1 MASTLIDR
9 FRPQL
14 RRKQQA
20 AIDAGQVRKR
30 DELEL
35 LAPEKLRPLALLSLL
50 MFVGGIVF
58 FSALNFAAYIAQAQ
72 EASIRLGGWGLVLW
86 IGVNVLNSML
96 VLPIHEA
103 IHGLAFLLWG
113 GKPHFGAK
121 LPFALYCGAR
131 NQLFH
136 RNQYIFIGLAP
147 LVVITLAAIL
157 FILLAPAL
165 ASYTLLAA
173 ICNFSGAAGDVWA
186 VAQLFRYPSHVL
198 VEDTETGFIIWE
210 FAARL

>member
-1 MASTLIDR
+1 MALTLVDR

-14 RRKQQA
+14 RREQQA
-20 AIDAGQVRKR
+20 AIDAGELRKR

-35 LAPEKLRPLALLSLL
+35 LAPEQIRPLTLLSLL
-50 MFVGGIVF
+50 MFVAGIVF
-58 FSALNFAAYIAQAQ
+58 FSALNIAAYVTQTQ
-72 EASIRLGGWGLVLW
+72 ETYGRPGGWGLLVW
-86 IGVNVLNSML
+86 IGINILNSVL
-96 VLPIHEA
+96 ILPIHEI
-103 IHGLAFLLWG
+103 IHGLAFLFWG

-136 RNQYIFIGLAP
+136 RNQYIAVGLAP
-147 LVVITLAAIL
+147 FVVITLAAIL

-186 VAQLFRYPSHVL
+186 VARLLRYPHDVL

-210 FAARL
+210 LAAR